1 MVSNKIRVAL
11 DAMGGD
17 YAPQAVVQGAV
28 LALQEA
34 RDRIDL
40 VLVGN
45 QKEIASELNN
55 LGISNPSVEIKH
67 APESISMEE
76 QAVKVMR
83 KKKDSSIAIGMKLL
97 KERKVDAFVSGGNT
111 GVVMATALFTLGRIE
126 GVSRPA
132 IASCLPSEK
141 GVVVVLDV
149 GANAECKPQNLHQ
162 FALMGSI
169 YSDYVLKVKEP
180 KIGLLSIGQEQTK
193 GNELILETHQLLR
206 RSILNFV
213 GNVEG
218 RDVLKGTCDVVV
230 CDGFV
235 GNIVLKFAESIDGF
249 LVSLVEK
256 RVKES
261 LLFRLGAFL
270 LKVSLRDLKKSLD
283 YAEHGGAP
291 LLGVDGV
298 CIICHGESSPKAIKN
313 AIKLASNMVKNE
325 VNSHI
330 KEKLAQNSHILREA
344 NEQKN

>member
-1 MVSNKIRVAL
+1 MSSNKIRVAL

-17 YAPQAVVQGAV
+17 YAPQAVVEGAV

-34 RDRIDL
+34 GDRIDL
-40 VLVGN
+40 VLVGE
-45 QKEIASELNN
+45 QEEIASELNN
-55 LGISNPSVEIKH
+55 SKIPIPSIDIKH
-67 APESISMEE
+67 APQSISMEE
-76 QAVKVMR
+76 QAIEVMR
-83 KKKDSSIAIGMKLL
+83 RKKDSSIAIGMNLL
-97 KERKVDAFVSGGNT
+97 KEKKVDAFVSGGNT
-111 GVVMATALFTLGRIE
+111 GVVMATALFKLGRIE

-132 IASCLPSEK
+132 IASFLPSEK
-141 GVVVVLDV
+141 GIVVVLDV
-149 GANAECKPQNLHQ
+149 GANADCKPQNLYQ
-162 FALMGSI
+162 FASMGSI
-169 YSDYVLKVKEP
+169 YTNYVLKVKKP
-180 KIGLLSIGQEQTK
+180 KIGLLSIGEEKTK
-193 GNELILETHQLLR
+193 GNELIIDTHKLLTGSR
-206 RSILNFV
+206 LNFV

-249 LVSLVEK
+249 LVSLVRK

-261 LLFRLGAFL
+261 LLFRFGAFI

-283 YAEHGGAP
+283 YAEYGGAP

-313 AIKLASNMVKNE
+313 AIRLACNMVKNE

-330 KEKLAQNSHILREA
+330 KEKLTQNSHVLRKA
-344 NEQKN
+344 YDQKD

>member
-1 MVSNKIRVAL
+1 MASNKIRIAV

-17 YAPQAVVQGAV
+17 YAPQAVVQGAL

-34 RDRIDL
+34 KGNLDL
-40 VLVGN
+40 ILVGD
-45 QKEIASELNN
+45 KVEIESELEGSANPAPA
-55 LGISNPSVEIKH
+55 LGIKH
-67 APESISMEE
+67 AAESISMEE
-76 QAVKVMR
+76 QATEVIR
-83 KKKDSSIAIGMKLL
+83 RKKDSSIAVGMNLL
-97 KERKVDAFVSGGNT
+97 KGKEVDAFISGGNT
-111 GVVMATALFTLGRIE
+111 GVVMASALLKMGRIE
-126 GVSRPA
+126 VVARPA
-132 IASCLPSEK
+132 IASFLPSEK
-141 GVVVVLDV
+141 GIVVVLDV
-149 GANAECKPQNLHQ
+149 GANAECKPQNLYQ

-169 YSDYVLKVKEP
+169 YSNYVLKVENP

-193 GNELILETHQLLR
+193 GNELILDTHKLLAG
-206 RSILNFV
+206 SSLNFV

-249 LVSLVEK
+249 LVSLVRK

-270 LKVSLRDLKKSLD
+270 LKVSIRDLKKSLD
-283 YAEHGGAP
+283 YAEYGGAP

-313 AIKLASNMVKNE
+313 AIKLAYNMVKNE

-330 KEKLAQNSHILREA
+330 KEKVVQNSHILKEA
-344 NEQKN
+344 HEQ

>member
-1 MVSNKIRVAL
+1 MTSNKIRVAL

-28 LALQEA
+28 LAAQEA
-34 RDRIDL
+34 KKEIDL
-40 VLVGN
+40 ILVGE
-45 QKEIASELNN
+45 KEAIASELNRF
-55 LGISNPSVEIKH
+55 NPRPSLDIIH
-67 APESISMEE
+67 APESISMQD
-76 QAVKVMR
+76 QAIEVVK
-83 KKKDSSIAIGMKLL
+83 KKKDSSIAVGINLL
-97 KERKVDAFVSGGNT
+97 KEKKVDAFVSGGNT
-111 GVVMATALFTLGRIE
+111 GVVMATSLLKLGRIE

-141 GVVVVLDV
+141 GIVVVLDV
-149 GANAECKPQNLHQ
+149 GANTECKPQNLYQ
-162 FALMGSI
+162 FGLMGSI
-169 YSDYVLKVKEP
+169 YSNYVLKVKKP
-180 KIGLLSIGQEQTK
+180 QIGLLSIGEEKTK
-193 GNELILETHQLLR
+193 GNELIIDTHKLLTG
-206 RSILNFV
+206 SPLNFV

-218 RDVLKGTCDVVV
+218 KDVLKGTCDVVV

-249 LVSLVEK
+249 LVSLVRK

-261 LLFRLGAFL
+261 LLFRFGAFI

-283 YAEHGGAP
+283 YAEYGGAP

-313 AIKLASNMVKNE
+313 AIKLACNMVKNE

-330 KEKLAQNSHILREA
+330 KERITQNSHILKEA
-344 NEQKN
+344 YEQKG

>member
-1 MVSNKIRVAL
+1 MASNKIRVAL

-17 YAPQAVVQGAV
+17 YAPQAVVQGSL

-34 RDRIDL
+34 KDEIDL
-40 VLVGN
+40 ILVGD
-45 QKEIASELNN
+45 KGEITSELNHSK
-55 LGISNPSVEIKH
+55 LPLPPLDIKH
-67 APESISMEE
+67 APQSISMEE
-76 QAVKVMR
+76 QAMEVIR

-97 KERKVDAFVSGGNT
+97 KEKEVDAFVSGGNT
-111 GVVMATALFTLGRIE
+111 GVVMATALFKMGRIE
-126 GVSRPA
+126 GVARPA

-141 GVVVVLDV
+141 GIVVVLDV
-149 GANAECKPQNLHQ
+149 GANAECKPQNLYQ

-169 YSDYVLKVKEP
+169 YCNYVLKVKNP
-180 KIGLLSIGQEQTK
+180 KIGLLSIGQEDTK
-193 GNELILETHQLLR
+193 GNELILDTNKLLSR
-206 RSILNFV
+206 GSLNFV

-249 LVSLVEK
+249 LVSLVRK

-261 LLFRLGAFL
+261 ILFRLGAFL

-283 YAEHGGAP
+283 YAEYGGAP

-298 CIICHGESSPKAIKN
+298 CIICHGDSSPKAIKN
-313 AIKLASNMVKNE
+313 AIKLACNMVKNE

-330 KEKLAQNSHILREA
+330 KERIAQNSHMLKEA
-344 NEQKN
+344 HEQKD

>member
-1 MVSNKIRVAL
+1 MASNKIRVAL

-17 YAPQAVVQGAV
+17 YAPQAVVQGAI
-28 LALQEA
+28 LALQETKGN
-34 RDRIDL
+34 IDL

-45 QKEIASELNN
+45 KGEIESE
-55 LGISNPSVEIKH
+55 IRSSPDPVPSLEIKH

-76 QAVKVMR
+76 QATEVIR
-83 KKKDSSIAIGMKLL
+83 KKKGSSIAVGMNLL
-97 KERKVDAFVSGGNT
+97 KQKEVDAFVSGGNT
-111 GVVMATALFTLGRIE
+111 GVVMATSLLKLGRIE

-141 GVVVVLDV
+141 GIVVVLDV
-149 GANAECKPQNLHQ
+149 GANAECKPQNLYQ

-169 YSDYVLKVKEP
+169 YSNYVLKVKNP
-180 KIGLLSIGQEQTK
+180 QIGLLSIGEEETK
-193 GNELILETHQLLR
+193 GNELIIDTHKLL
-206 RSILNFV
+206 SKSPLNFV

-218 RDVLKGTCDVVV
+218 KDVLKGTCDVVV

-235 GNIVLKFAESIDGF
+235 GNIVLKFAESMDGF
-249 LVSLVEK
+249 LVSLVRK

-261 LLFRLGAFL
+261 LLFRFGAFI

-283 YAEHGGAP
+283 YAEYGGAP

-313 AIKLASNMVKNE
+313 AIKLACNMVKNE

-330 KEKLAQNSHILREA
+330 KERITQNSHILKEIY
-344 NEQKN
+344 EQKG

>member
-1 MVSNKIRVAL
+1 MASNKIRIAV

-28 LALQEA
+28 LASQAAEA
-34 RDRIDL
+34 EIDL
-40 VLVGN
+40 ILVGD
-45 QKEIASELNN
+45 KDRIASELSN
-55 LGISNPSVEIKH
+55 LENPTPPFDIEH

-76 QAVKVMR
+76 HAVEVMR
-83 KKKDSSIAIGMKLL
+83 RKKGSSIAVGMNLL
-97 KERKVDAFVSGGNT
+97 KGKKVDAFVSGGNT
-111 GVVMATALFTLGRIE
+111 GVVMATALFKLGRIE

-141 GVVVVLDV
+141 GIVVVLDV
-149 GANAECKPQNLHQ
+149 GANAECKPQNLYQ

-169 YSDYVLKVKEP
+169 YSSYVLKAKKP
-180 KIGLLSIGQEQTK
+180 KVGLLSIGQEQTK
-193 GNELILETHQLLR
+193 GNELILDTHKLLS
-206 RSILNFV
+206 RSPLNFV

-230 CDGFV
+230 CNGFV

-249 LVSLVEK
+249 LVSLVRK

-270 LKVSLRDLKKSLD
+270 LKISLRDLKKSLD

-298 CIICHGESSPKAIKN
+298 CIICHGDSSPKAILN

-330 KEKLAQNSHILREA
+330 KEKVAQNSHILNEA
-344 NEQKN
+344 HEQKK